1 MTVSRI
7 FPRLYIKLVQTLL
20 KVKRS
25 GGCAVSGRIFLFQ
38 SVFSPKTFSLSR
50 LYNGRWLLR
59 KQTTDGKESSKIN
72 NNLNRL
78 RCTIQMSIKIKG
90 CYLYKT
96 NGNGGKRQTAPRPEK
111 IILPCGTFSIAL
123 PLCFTFISPTSTFV
137 VLRSLVPGFFC
148 RRPLFAYCSR
158 SRYFRLTDLM
168 NARMSD
174 WLDGHVVEW
183 LIGLLNCWS
192 YATIHPISI
201 AFGYT

>member
-59 KQTTDGKESSKIN
+59 KQTTDGKELSKIN
-72 NNLNRL
+72 NNPNRL
-78 RCTIQMSIKIKG
+78 RCTIQMLIKIKG

-96 NGNGGKRQTAPRPEK
+96 NGNGGKRQTANCTPSRKDYLALRHGFHCIAPLLHFYFPNFYFCRVAK
-111 IILPCGTFSIAL
+111 FSARLLLP
-123 PLCFTFISPTSTFV
+123 STFV
-137 VLRSLVPGFFC
+137 CL
-148 RRPLFAYCSR
+148 LF
-158 SRYFRLTDLM
+158 
-168 NARMSD
+168 
-174 WLDGHVVEW
+174 
-183 LIGLLNCWS
+183 
-192 YATIHPISI
+192 P
-201 AFGYT
+201 